1 MLRRII
7 VECVSA
13 GNLKFQR
20 VNRIENKYRY
30 ASNAHSHARRRVSS
44 ERNMKP
50 AASTAEND
58 SIIKNSE
65 RRKTSLSAATLQSI
79 SPFEERSFASF
90 AIAQYPNSEVMGT
103 VSKVLSASLLV
114 TGNTVGS
121 SMFVLPDT
129 VEKVGMVWGSAIFIV
144 LYIYNLVSG
153 LMIADVAINLH
164 ESSDCDVPSSFKD
177 FADCAMKDQ
186 TAGTA
191 IGAASLLMN
200 SCFLAYGFVQVGSFV
215 ASALPGLGVDPT
227 TATAISAA
235 LFAWVSYTQT
245 NEGIEKIANAAVMV
259 LFSSFAS
266 LLLPSL
272 ANVHD
277 PMETFLAP
285 GSHPEGFSA
294 AISTAV
300 PLILSTLIYQN
311 IVPSITKLLKFDR
324 TNSTIAIALGSFI
337 PLAMYVAWCF
347 AVLGGGLDNS
357 LSSGAGGAMFA
368 AFTASSF
375 IGSSIGCIMSLAEE
389 YESIIASKSQEE
401 VPCTLKDTF
410 SAPAVLMS
418 VLPPAAVAVAVS
430 SGGDLEFTGP
440 LHLAGAVITP
450 FLYGILPIMLF
461 KSMQPENRSKDV
473 MFSKTPQLLLGAST
487 VGILGHEII
496 QDFGNWV
503 A

>member
-1 MLRRII
+1 MLR
-7 VECVSA
+7 
-13 GNLKFQR
+13 NLKFQR